1 MKNKDRKQIVRD
13 FKSRQDRQIIAVA
26 TALFLVMLSAVI
38 YKRPDLFGSFS
49 RNALFGAQAIVIG
62 VFVGFTAVN
71 WRCPACDKY
80 LGSDINRSICKK
92 CGTRLR

>member
-1 MKNKDRKQIVRD
+1 MKNKDREQIVQEY
-13 FKSRQDRQIIAVA
+13 KSRQDRQYIAVA

-38 YKRPDLFGSFS
+38 YKRPDLFGAFS
-49 RNALFGAQAIVIG
+49 KNALFGAQAIVIG

-80 LGSDINRSICKK
+80 LGSDINRKGCNK
-92 CGTRLR
+92 CGARLR